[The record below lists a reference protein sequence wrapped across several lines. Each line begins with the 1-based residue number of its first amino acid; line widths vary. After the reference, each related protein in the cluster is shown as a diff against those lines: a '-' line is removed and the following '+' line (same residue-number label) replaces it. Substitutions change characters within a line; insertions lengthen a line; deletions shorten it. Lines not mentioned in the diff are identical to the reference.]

1 MKFVIIFGCL
11 LLAAF
16 FSQTYGYV
24 TDNLPMP
31 PTPSQYTGPPTF
43 VPTTTRKNTT
53 TTTTEAPQKPPCGAN
68 DLGNYQ
74 GGCDESVP
82 VIVLPKGRHILEQF
96 RKIQGYFV
104 LNRGDAKGCLLLLL
118 VTNEITVTQNNN
130 NVDDDDYNNDLDD
143 DDGYVDNTRI
153 HFAKVWKALRGR
165 ELGNNT
171 GPVCKSFT
179 EKLVQNVADIAKKEV
194 ANDDEALLSIFIP
207 LCLIKVSKAF
217 AFEFK
222 LSFVASLAVSHIP
235 SLLQEMAFDLI
246 CVLVL
251 EYAFGFRLI

>member
-82 VIVLPKGRHILEQF
+82 VIVLPKGRHILE
-96 RKIQGYFV
+96 RV
-104 LNRGDAKGCLLLLL
+104 LNWFKCGTASWHSPAHSYETTYDTTKTTTTTSTPTIPARTTTRPTTIPPRTTLRSTTPRTPKTPTSTTTTTTTTTTTRPENTKKPCGSNNLGDYQGGCDESVPVIIMPKGRPIM
-118 VTNEITVTQNNN
+118 ERI
-130 NVDDDDYNNDLDD
+130 LDWFKC
-143 DDGYVDNTRI
+143 GT
-153 HFAKVWKALRGR
+153 K
-165 ELGNNT
+165 
-171 GPVCKSFT
+171 
-179 EKLVQNVADIAKKEV
+179 
-194 ANDDEALLSIFIP
+194 
-207 LCLIKVSKAF
+207 LCL
-217 AFEFK
+217 
-222 LSFVASLAVSHIP
+222 
-235 SLLQEMAFDLI
+235 
-246 CVLVL
+246 
-251 EYAFGFRLI
+251 